1 MIVKKA
7 LVLGLIFAVTFAAAC
22 SKKTGET
29 GNSQTAAETA
39 AASESETT
47 AEVPE
52 TPEEAG
58 ESSSDGEGMVL
69 VTVNTDGLGEI
80 ALSETGEKPEFDEE
94 FPMSSAFTHVAKGK
108 TIALSARGQ
117 EDYQLVKWMQDGAY
131 YSAEADITP
140 AVEADTEFVAVFLM
154 STGYEGPAAENMAD
168 AKTMGDVL
176 ALPHYEI
183 ATGEKYFAYIFE
195 HDNTMYRAVSFI
207 TPEIFDQ
214 LFDLDFDDPEYNKKY
229 NAIRA
234 VSFITPEIFD
244 QLFDLDFDDPEYNK
258 KYNAIAAPLP
268 IDRMDNLTEMIP
280 AQEELDKYV
289 GKTAGDLIDEGW
301 SYSSYNLEDM
311 AFDMYHGLFMYTVIL
326 DGTIENSEESL
337 TGQSKTVKSWMRQI
351 SGRCLLNP
359 SPGPVLET
367 AHRTW
372 SRKRQQ
378 NR

>member
-58 ESSSDGEGMVL
+58 ESGSDGEGMVL

-117 EDYQLVKWMQDGAY
+117 EDYQFVKWMQDGAY

-183 ATGEKYFAYIFE
+183 ATGEKYFAYILE
-195 HDNTMYRAVSFI
+195 HDNTMY
-207 TPEIFDQ
+207 
-214 LFDLDFDDPEYNKKY
+214 
-229 NAIRA
+229 RA

-326 DGTIENSEESL
+326 DGTIENSEEL
-337 TGQSKTVKSWMRQI
+337 DEADIRPLPVKSITWAGI
-351 SGRCLLNP
+351 GNGTSD
-359 SPGPVLET
+359 LEQE
-367 AHRTW
+367 AAAE
-372 SRKRQQ
+372 
-378 NR
+378 

>member
-7 LVLGLIFAVTFAAAC
+7 LVLGLILAVTFAAAC

-29 GNSQTAAETA
+29 ESSQTAAETA

-47 AEVPE
+47 AEVPK

-117 EDYQLVKWMQDGAY
+117 EDYQFVKWMQDGAY

-229 NAIRA
+229 NAI
-234 VSFITPEIFD
+234 
-244 QLFDLDFDDPEYNK
+244 
-258 KYNAIAAPLP
+258 AAPLL

-280 AQEELDKYV
+280 AQE
-289 GKTAGDLIDEGW
+289 
-301 SYSSYNLEDM
+301 
-311 AFDMYHGLFMYTVIL
+311 
-326 DGTIENSEESL
+326 
-337 TGQSKTVKSWMRQI
+337 
-351 SGRCLLNP
+351 
-359 SPGPVLET
+359 
-367 AHRTW
+367 
-372 SRKRQQ
+372 
-378 NR
+378 

>member
-69 VTVNTDGLGEI
+69 ITVNTDGLGEI

-117 EDYQLVKWMQDGAY
+117 EDYQFVKWMQDGAY

-183 ATGEKYFAYIFE
+183 ATGETYFAYIFE

-214 LFDLDFDDPEYNKKY
+214 LFDLDFDDPEYEKAY
-229 NAIRA
+229 REL
-234 VSFITPEIFD
+234 VS
-244 QLFDLDFDDPEYNK
+244 
-258 KYNAIAAPLP
+258 PLP
-268 IDRMDNLTEMIP
+268 VKAIENLTEGMP
-280 AQEELDKYV
+280 TQEEAEQYL
-289 GKTAGDLIDEGW
+289 GKTGQELMDDGW
-301 SYSSYNLEDM
+301 TVQFYNLEDM
-311 AFDMYHGLFMYTVIL
+311 QFGMYYGPYSYAITFEGEVKDPENFDEYTDMGGLTVAAITC
-326 DGTIENSEESL
+326 DGIGDATN
-337 TGQSKTVKSWMRQI
+337 V
-351 SGRCLLNP
+351 
-359 SPGPVLET
+359 ET
-367 AHRTW
+367 P
-372 SRKRQQ
+372 
-378 NR
+378 

>member
-94 FPMSSAFTHVAKGK
+94 YPMSSAFTHVAKGK

-117 EDYQLVKWMQDGAY
+117 EDYQFVKWMQDGAY

-140 AVEADTEFVAVFLM
+140 AVEADTEFVAVFLEVVADQFRTVPV
-154 STGYEGPAAENMAD
+154 SREGLLHAD
-168 AKTMGDVL
+168 
-176 ALPHYEI
+176 
-183 ATGEKYFAYIFE
+183 
-195 HDNTMYRAVSFI
+195 
-207 TPEIFDQ
+207 
-214 LFDLDFDDPEYNKKY
+214 DL
-229 NAIRA
+229 
-234 VSFITPEIFD
+234 
-244 QLFDLDFDDPEYNK
+244 
-258 KYNAIAAPLP
+258 
-268 IDRMDNLTEMIP
+268 
-280 AQEELDKYV
+280 
-289 GKTAGDLIDEGW
+289 
-301 SYSSYNLEDM
+301 
-311 AFDMYHGLFMYTVIL
+311 H
-326 DGTIENSEESL
+326 SL
-337 TGQSKTVKSWMRQI
+337 R
-351 SGRCLLNP
+351 
-359 SPGPVLET
+359 
-367 AHRTW
+367 H
-372 SRKRQQ
+372 
-378 NR
+378 

>member
-1 MIVKKA
+1 M
-7 LVLGLIFAVTFAAAC
+7 
-22 SKKTGET
+22 
-29 GNSQTAAETA
+29 
-39 AASESETT
+39 
-47 AEVPE
+47 P
-52 TPEEAG
+52 
-58 ESSSDGEGMVL
+58 
-69 VTVNTDGLGEI
+69 
-80 ALSETGEKPEFDEE
+80 
-94 FPMSSAFTHVAKGK
+94 
-108 TIALSARGQ
+108 
-117 EDYQLVKWMQDGAY
+117 

-195 HDNTMYRAVSFI
+195 HDNTIYRAVSFI

-214 LFDLDFDDPEYNKKY
+214 LFDLEFDDPEYNEKY
-229 NAIRA
+229 N
-234 VSFITPEIFD
+234 D
-244 QLFDLDFDDPEYNK
+244 
-258 KYNAIAAPLP
+258 IAAPLP

-326 DGTIENSEESL
+326 DGTIENSEEL
-337 TGQSKTVKSWMRQI
+337 DEADIRPLPVKSITWAGI
-351 SGRCLLNP
+351 GNGTSD
-359 SPGPVLET
+359 LEQE
-367 AHRTW
+367 AAAE
-372 SRKRQQ
+372 
-378 NR
+378 